1 LPPYAR
7 KSFFDL
13 KTFDPFEK
21 EENKLFPITLF
32 SWNFIDEKD
41 AKLLNHLHLQRP

>member
-7 KSFFDL
+7 KSFYDFE
-13 KTFDPFEK
+13 TFDPFEK

-32 SWNFIDEKD
+32 LAISLMRKMPDC
-41 AKLLNHLHLQRP
+41 